1 MDIGSKIR
9 AVRKKK
15 QMTIAQ
21 MCEETGLSKG
31 FISNIENNHTS
42 PSISTLQTIAGVLDV
57 PLAYFFLE
65 KKQHMRVIR
74 KEARNQTILKEEDLL
89 VEHINFTRGLRMVQ
103 VELPPGGSNGEAHA
117 HEGEEIH
124 LVLKGTVL
132 AEQGED
138 SFTLQAGDSFSWNA
152 SVPHFVKN
160 IGDTPAIILMAVTTD
175 THKQT
180 EDIF

>member
-21 MCEETGLSKG
+21 MCEATGLSKG

-74 KEARNQTILKEEDLL
+74 KEERNQTILKEENLL

-103 VELPPGGSNGEAHA
+103 VELPPGGSNGEGHA

-124 LVLKGTVL
+124 LILKGTVL

-160 IGDTPAIILMAVTTD
+160 IGDTPAIILMTVTTD
-175 THKQT
+175 THKQA